1 MDESKMAGVRERQA
15 DCGGEGSYQGQ
26 ALIGGEWLRISYE
39 RRDGRIQVQYL
50 LFGAGGYVHS
60 VIDGNISAEAERWHN
75 DVHASPGPDYGIN
88 RIGMVSR
95 SGWLF
100 GRMVG
105 EVDAEGAR
113 RLVEDDLWVD

>member
-1 MDESKMAGVRERQA
+1 
-15 DCGGEGSYQGQ
+15 
-26 ALIGGEWLRISYE
+26 
-39 RRDGRIQVQYL
+39 
-50 LFGAGGYVHS
+50 
-60 VIDGNISAEAERWHN
+60 
-75 DVHASPGPDYGIN
+75 
-88 RIGMVSR
+88 MVSR